1 MTTFR
6 NTPDL
11 RPPDSPLV
19 GWGTPPDYIALEPLN
34 NASPRL
40 EASRVI
46 KTGPGILYGF
56 TVTNTKASA
65 QFVQVFDASLLPAD
79 GAVPILAMSVAAST
93 AIGFNWLPGR
103 TFLTGIVVCN
113 SSTQATKTI
122 GSADCLFDAQFL

>member
-6 NTPDL
+6 QTPDL
-11 RPPDSPLV
+11 RPPDSPLT

-56 TVTNTKASA
+56 TVTNTKAA
-65 QFVQVFDASLLPAD
+65 IQFVQVFDAATLPAD
-79 GAVPILAMSVAAST
+79 GAVPIIAKSLPASD
-93 AIGFNWLPGR
+93 AVGFNWLPGR
-103 TFLTGIVVCN
+103 TFLTGIVICN
-113 SSTQATKTI
+113 SSTQGTKTI
-122 GSADCLFDAQFL
+122 GSADCLFDAQYL